1 MDLNS
6 QKSRFLEITIS
17 NPVWTHLKDRL
28 AFGRSQIGFF
38 EDPNFLSHTVMN
50 VAPDDIFEPQTHQ
63 EAISCPES
71 AKWISAMEEVMESL
85 RLNETWQ
92 LQPLLEGRRRIRNN
106 LADPCV
112 YRRNITARDAD
123 FFIGLKIDRDRTRR
137 VIHLSQEQ
145 YTNRILRRF
154 EMLECNPKM
163 QPAEFF
169 GDNQGALKLVSN
181 PEFHRHT
188 KHTDVRYH
196 YVREQQT
203 DGSIVVSH
211 VGTKEQLAERRRLLV
226 QLFQDLRRKIYQFTQ
241 FWFEWGC

>member
-92 LQPLLEGRRRIRNN
+92 LQPLPEGRRQIRNN
-106 LADPCV
+106 LADLCV
-112 YRRNITARDAD
+112 YRRSEEDRIVILAIWVND
-123 FFIGLKIDRDRTRR
+123 GLLCGPDKTK
-137 VIHLSQEQ
+137 LLEPK
-145 YTNRILRRF
+145 NNLRI
-154 EMLECNPKM
+154 
-163 QPAEFF
+163 
-169 GDNQGALKLVSN
+169 S
-181 PEFHRHT
+181 
-188 KHTDVRYH
+188 
-196 YVREQQT
+196 
-203 DGSIVVSH
+203 
-211 VGTKEQLAERRRLLV
+211 
-226 QLFQDLRRKIYQFTQ
+226 
-241 FWFEWGC
+241 